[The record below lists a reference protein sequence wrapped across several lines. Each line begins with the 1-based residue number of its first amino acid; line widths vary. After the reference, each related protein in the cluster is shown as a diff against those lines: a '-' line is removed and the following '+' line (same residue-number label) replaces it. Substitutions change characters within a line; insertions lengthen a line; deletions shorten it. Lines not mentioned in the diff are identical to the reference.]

1 MIEQSF
7 DFRVINTMNTAAL
20 YKSDFYAWTQYNA
33 ELLQKK
39 RFSELDL
46 QNLIEEVKDMG
57 ASEKRA
63 LESRL
68 IELLMHL
75 LKWQFQPER
84 QGNSWLHSINKQ
96 RINIKR
102 LLKNNPRLT
111 YQLKERVDELYPD
124 AREYACYE
132 TRMALEIFPALC
144 PYTLEQILE
153 GHFLPSAFDI
163 QKD

>member
-1 MIEQSF
+1 
-7 DFRVINTMNTAAL
+7 MNTAAL
-20 YKSDFYAWTQYNA
+20 YESDFYAWTQHHA

-75 LKWQFQPER
+75 LKWQFQPEW

-96 RINIKR
+96 RISIKR
-102 LLKNNPRLT
+102 LLKNNPSLT

-132 TRMALEIFPALC
+132 TRLALEIFPAQC

-153 GHFLPSAFDI
+153 KQSV
-163 QKD
+163 KM